1 MNKAAGT
8 YFEASALDFSISSND
23 VSYEPNL
30 KRVLFVHQGFAP
42 CKALCLAFYIK
53 ELISSWL

>member
-8 YFEASALDFSISSND
+8 YFEASALHFSISSND

-30 KRVLFVHQGFAP
+30 KRVLVVHQGFAP
-42 CKALCLAFYIK
+42 CKALCLAFYI
-53 ELISSWL
+53 